1 MKPNFVKFYFS
12 PLQFVEDVDI
22 QIVEMTES
30 DLTSQIAQSTEDEVL
45 HLQFLPTLWLLA
57 PDLLTDFPKNSNNL
71 ETHVDKKQ
79 HRKSHLTMLAVKMS
93 GPSPSLKITSRAYLA
108 IGM

>member
-1 MKPNFVKFYFS
+1 MPFCQILHLSS

-30 DLTSQIAQSTEDEVL
+30 DLTRQIAQAAEDEVL

-57 PDLLTDFPKNSNNL
+57 PDLLTDFPKN
-71 ETHVDKKQ
+71 
-79 HRKSHLTMLAVKMS
+79 
-93 GPSPSLKITSRAYLA
+93 
-108 IGM
+108 